1 MLLDLNSTVTLLN
14 NWEHFDPE
22 GARVQRFLRA
32 FADHPQNDQLRRDA
46 ESCLQNLPQPV
57 RNRLRQLLDAVER

>member
-1 MLLDLNSTVTLLN
+1 LLLNLNNTVTLLD

-32 FADHPQNDQLRRDA
+32 FADHPQDDSRRQDA
-46 ESCLQNLPQPV
+46 ERSLSNLPQMIQS
-57 RNRLRQLLDAVER
+57 RLRQMVDVYQH

>member
-22 GARVQRFLRA
+22 GTRVQRFLRA
-32 FADHPQNDQLRRDA
+32 FADHPHNDQLRRDA
-46 ESCLQNLPQPV
+46 ERCLQSLPQAV
-57 RNRLRQLLDAVER
+57 RARLRQLLDAVER